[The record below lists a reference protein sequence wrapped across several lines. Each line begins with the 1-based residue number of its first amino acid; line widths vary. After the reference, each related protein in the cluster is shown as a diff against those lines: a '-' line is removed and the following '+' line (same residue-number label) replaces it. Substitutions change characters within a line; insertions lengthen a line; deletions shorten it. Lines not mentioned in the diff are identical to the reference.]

1 MCDYAET
8 ITAERVKRVIEGYS
22 YRKKERTVEVS
33 GTGGSFSYYEL
44 GEPLMQDELLNPKAG
59 LDAIREYVWYSETK
73 TAMAESGGAGRAALP
88 EEDAAYL
95 GTNNGTAYYFFYEPD
110 NVTELNRTT
119 VRKVKAEAD
128 DYVVYADVCTLSA
141 AELERRHITFKKIP
155 RDIATK

>member
-59 LDAIREYVWYSETK
+59 LAAIREFVWYSETK
-73 TAMAESGGAGRAALP
+73 TAMAAGIG
-88 EEDAAYL
+88 EGAYL

-110 NVTELNRTT
+110 KVTELSRAT
-119 VRKVKAEAD
+119 VRKVNAEAD
-128 DYVVYADVCTLSA
+128 EYVVYADVCTLSA
-141 AELERRHITFKKIP
+141 AELDRRHITFKKIP